1 MMKLITI
8 LKKPSDSIK
17 MTLDKPKTLTTFIA
31 IIINAL
37 SVFLFSVKS
46 LKIIYYDSIN
56 PLAENSL
63 DLNYFLTY
71 LTIFFLIILYYL
83 IYTLTVSFLASK
95 LQKEKVSYKKVI
107 ASFSIPIII
116 NTIFILI
123 SYIFL
128 YLIGLYSLLGLIAGI
143 IITSY
148 YTYHAISLALKL
160 DYNKLGYVILIGKFL
175 ALIVTF
181 FIINLIIIN
190 QFTMLV
196 TPRILLWKK
205 A

>member
-17 MTLDKPKTLTTFIA
+17 MTIANPNILTTFIA

-37 SVFLFSVKS
+37 SVFLFSIKS

-63 DLNYFLTY
+63 DLNYFFVF

-95 LQKEKVSYKKVI
+95 FQKEKISYKQVI
-107 ASFSIPIII
+107 ASFYTPITI

-128 YLIGLYSLLGLIAGI
+128 CLIGLYSLLGLIAGL

-148 YTYHAISLALKL
+148 YTYHALSLVLKL
-160 DYNKLGYVILIGKFL
+160 DYNKQGYVILIGKFL
-175 ALIVTF
+175 ALIITG
-181 FIINLIIIN
+181 FIINIIVIN

-196 TPRILLWKK
+196 TPRILL
-205 A
+205 

>member
-1 MMKLITI
+1 MMKLVTI

-17 MTLDKPKTLTTFIA
+17 ITIANPNILTTFIA

-37 SVFLFSVKS
+37 SVFLFSIKS

-63 DLNYFLTY
+63 DLNYFFVF
-71 LTIFFLIILYYL
+71 LTIFSLIILYYL

-95 LQKEKVSYKKVI
+95 FQKEKISYKQVI
-107 ASFSIPIII
+107 ASFYTPITI

-128 YLIGLYSLLGLIAGI
+128 YLIGLYSLLGLIAGL

-148 YTYHAISLALKL
+148 YTYHALSLVLKL
-160 DYNKLGYVILIGKFL
+160 DYNKQGYVILIGKFL
-175 ALIVTF
+175 ALIITG
-181 FIINLIIIN
+181 FIINIIVIN

-196 TPRILLWKK
+196 TPRILL
-205 A
+205 

>member
-17 MTLDKPKTLTTFIA
+17 MTIANPNILTTFIA

-37 SVFLFSVKS
+37 SVFLFSIKS

-63 DLNYFLTY
+63 DLNYFFVF
-71 LTIFFLIILYYL
+71 LTIFSLIILYYL

-95 LQKEKVSYKKVI
+95 FQKEKIRYKQVI
-107 ASFSIPIII
+107 ASFYIPITI

-128 YLIGLYSLLGLIAGI
+128 YLIGLYSLLGLIAGL

-148 YTYHAISLALKL
+148 YTYHALSLVLKL
-160 DYNKLGYVILIGKFL
+160 DYNKQGYVILIGKFL
-175 ALIVTF
+175 ALIITG
-181 FIINLIIIN
+181 FIINIIVIN

-196 TPRILLWKK
+196 TPRILL
-205 A
+205 

>member
-1 MMKLITI
+1 MMKLVTI

-17 MTLDKPKTLTTFIA
+17 MTLANPNILTTFIA

-37 SVFLFSVKS
+37 SVFLFSIKS

-63 DLNYFLTY
+63 DLNYFFVF
-71 LTIFFLIILYYL
+71 LTIFSLIILYYL

-95 LQKEKVSYKKVI
+95 FQKEKISYKQVI
-107 ASFSIPIII
+107 ASFYTPITI

-128 YLIGLYSLLGLIAGI
+128 YLIGLYSLLGLIAGL

-148 YTYHAISLALKL
+148 YTYHALSLVLKL
-160 DYNKLGYVILIGKFL
+160 DYNKQGYVILIGKFL
-175 ALIVTF
+175 ALIITG
-181 FIINLIIIN
+181 FIINIIVIN

-196 TPRILLWKK
+196 TPGILL
-205 A
+205 

>member
-17 MTLDKPKTLTTFIA
+17 ITIANPNILTTFIA

-37 SVFLFSVKS
+37 SVFLFSIKS

-63 DLNYFLTY
+63 DLNYFFVF
-71 LTIFFLIILYYL
+71 LTIFSLIILYYL

-95 LQKEKVSYKKVI
+95 FQKEKISYKQVI
-107 ASFSIPIII
+107 ASFYTPITI

-128 YLIGLYSLLGLIAGI
+128 YIIGLYSLLGLIAGL

-148 YTYHAISLALKL
+148 YTYHALSLVLKL
-160 DYNKLGYVILIGKFL
+160 DYNKQGYVILIGKFL
-175 ALIVTF
+175 ALIITG
-181 FIINLIIIN
+181 FIINIIVIN

-196 TPRILLWKK
+196 TPRILL
-205 A
+205 

>member
-17 MTLDKPKTLTTFIA
+17 MTIANPNILTTFIA

-37 SVFLFSVKS
+37 SVFLFSIKS

-63 DLNYFLTY
+63 DLNYFFVF
-71 LTIFFLIILYYL
+71 LTIFSLIILYYL

-95 LQKEKVSYKKVI
+95 FQKEKISYKQVI
-107 ASFSIPIII
+107 ASFYTPITI

-128 YLIGLYSLLGLIAGI
+128 YLIGLYSLLGLIAGL

-148 YTYHAISLALKL
+148 YTYHALSLVLKL
-160 DYNKLGYVILIGKFL
+160 DYNKQGYVILIGKFL
-175 ALIVTF
+175 ALIITG
-181 FIINLIIIN
+181 FIINIIVIN

-196 TPRILLWKK
+196 TPRILL
-205 A
+205 

>member
-1 MMKLITI
+1 MMKLVTI

-17 MTLDKPKTLTTFIA
+17 MTLANPNILTTFIA

-37 SVFLFSVKS
+37 SVFLFSIKS

-63 DLNYFLTY
+63 DLNYFFVF

-95 LQKEKVSYKKVI
+95 FQKEKISYKQVI
-107 ASFSIPIII
+107 ASFYTPITI

-128 YLIGLYSLLGLIAGI
+128 YLIGLYSLLGLIAGL

-148 YTYHAISLALKL
+148 YTYHALSLVLKL
-160 DYNKLGYVILIGKFL
+160 DYNKQGYVILIGKFL
-175 ALIVTF
+175 ALIITG
-181 FIINLIIIN
+181 FIINIIVIN

-196 TPRILLWKK
+196 TPRILL
-205 A
+205 

>member
-17 MTLDKPKTLTTFIA
+17 MTLANPNILTTFIA

-37 SVFLFSVKS
+37 SVFLFSIKS

-63 DLNYFLTY
+63 DLNYFFVF
-71 LTIFFLIILYYL
+71 LTIFSLIILYYL

-95 LQKEKVSYKKVI
+95 FQKEKISYKQVI
-107 ASFSIPIII
+107 ASFYTPITI

-128 YLIGLYSLLGLIAGI
+128 YLIGLYSLLGLIAGL

-148 YTYHAISLALKL
+148 YTYHALSLVLKL
-160 DYNKLGYVILIGKFL
+160 DYNKQGYVILIGKFL
-175 ALIVTF
+175 ALIITG
-181 FIINLIIIN
+181 FIINIIVIN

-196 TPRILLWKK
+196 TPRILL
-205 A
+205 

>member
-1 MMKLITI
+1 MIKLITI

-17 MTLDKPKTLTTFIA
+17 MTLANPNILTTFIA

-37 SVFLFSVKS
+37 SVFLFSIKS

-63 DLNYFLTY
+63 DLNYFFVF

-95 LQKEKVSYKKVI
+95 FQKEKISYKQVI
-107 ASFSIPIII
+107 ASFYTPITI

-128 YLIGLYSLLGLIAGI
+128 YLIGLYSLLGLIAGL

-148 YTYHAISLALKL
+148 YTYHALSLVLKL
-160 DYNKLGYVILIGKFL
+160 DYNKQGYVILIGKFL
-175 ALIVTF
+175 ALIITG
-181 FIINLIIIN
+181 FIINIIVIN

-196 TPRILLWKK
+196 TPRILL
-205 A
+205 

>member
-17 MTLDKPKTLTTFIA
+17 MTLANPNILTAFIA

-37 SVFLFSVKS
+37 SVFLFSIKS

-56 PLAENSL
+56 PLAKNSL
-63 DLNYFLTY
+63 GLNYFLTF

-95 LQKEKVSYKKVI
+95 FQKEKISYKQVI

-128 YLIGLYSLLGLIAGI
+128 YLIGLYSLLGLIAGL

-148 YTYHAISLALKL
+148 YTYHALSLTLKL

-175 ALIVTF
+175 ALIITG
-181 FIINLIIIN
+181 FIINIIMIN

-196 TPRILLWKK
+196 TPRILL
-205 A
+205 

>member
-17 MTLDKPKTLTTFIA
+17 MTIANPNILTTFIA

-37 SVFLFSVKS
+37 SVFLFSIKS

-63 DLNYFLTY
+63 DLNYFFVF
-71 LTIFFLIILYYL
+71 LTIFSLIILYYL

-95 LQKEKVSYKKVI
+95 FQKEKIRYKQVI
-107 ASFSIPIII
+107 ASFYIPITI

-123 SYIFL
+123 SYIF
-128 YLIGLYSLLGLIAGI
+128 
-143 IITSY
+143 
-148 YTYHAISLALKL
+148 YT
-160 DYNKLGYVILIGKFL
+160 
-175 ALIVTF
+175 
-181 FIINLIIIN
+181 
-190 QFTMLV
+190 
-196 TPRILLWKK
+196 
-205 A
+205 

>member
-1 MMKLITI
+1 MMKLVTI

-17 MTLDKPKTLTTFIA
+17 MTLANPNILTTFIA

-37 SVFLFSVKS
+37 SVFLFSIKS

-63 DLNYFLTY
+63 DLNYFFVF
-71 LTIFFLIILYYL
+71 LTIFSLIILYYL

-95 LQKEKVSYKKVI
+95 FQKEKISYKQVI
-107 ASFSIPIII
+107 ASFYTPITI

-128 YLIGLYSLLGLIAGI
+128 YLIGLYSLLGLIAGL

-148 YTYHAISLALKL
+148 YTYHALSLVLKL
-160 DYNKLGYVILIGKFL
+160 DYNKQGYVILIGKFL
-175 ALIVTF
+175 ALIITG
-181 FIINLIIIN
+181 FIINIIVIN

-196 TPRILLWKK
+196 TPRILL
-205 A
+205 

>member
-1 MMKLITI
+1 MMKLVTI

-17 MTLDKPKTLTTFIA
+17 ITIANPNILTTFIA

-37 SVFLFSVKS
+37 SVFLFSIKS

-63 DLNYFLTY
+63 DLNYFFVF

-83 IYTLTVSFLASK
+83 IYTLTVSFLSSK
-95 LQKEKVSYKKVI
+95 FQKEKISYKQVI
-107 ASFSIPIII
+107 ASFYTPITI

-128 YLIGLYSLLGLIAGI
+128 YLIGLYSLLGLIAGL

-148 YTYHAISLALKL
+148 YTYHALSLVLKL
-160 DYNKLGYVILIGKFL
+160 DYNKQGYVILIGKFL
-175 ALIVTF
+175 ALIITG
-181 FIINLIIIN
+181 FIINIIVIN

-196 TPRILLWKK
+196 TPRILL
-205 A
+205 

>member
-196 TPRILLWKK
+196 TPRILL
-205 A
+205 